1 MHHLHYLCK
10 DLPKFIFMIIELNK
24 VVSVS
29 YELTVNEN
37 GTETLVEKTEEN
49 RPFVFLFGGGGL
61 LESFENNLQGLKV
74 GDKFDFY
81 IPAEEA
87 YGKSQPEYVVRIPI
101 ESFLDEEGNLDTEM
115 VKVGNMLPMVDQ
127 DGNRLQGMVI
137 EVNDN
142 YVGMDFNHPL
152 ADKDLRFVGTVLKI
166 REATPDEIA
175 HGHVHGEG
183 GFHH

>member
-1 MHHLHYLCK
+1 
-10 DLPKFIFMIIELNK
+10 MIIGLNK

-29 YELTVNEN
+29 YELTVNED

-61 LESFENNLQGLKV
+61 LEAFENNLEGLKV
-74 GDKFDFY
+74 GDTFDFN
-81 IPAEEA
+81 IPAHQA
-87 YGKSQPEYVVRIPI
+87 YGKSQQEYIVRIPI

-127 DGNRLQGMVI
+127 DGNRLQGLVVDVNEQFVI
-137 EVNDN
+137 
-142 YVGMDFNHPL
+142 MDFNHPL

-183 GFHH
+183 GIHH

>member
-1 MHHLHYLCK
+1 
-10 DLPKFIFMIIELNK
+10 MIIELNK

-29 YELTVNEN
+29 YELTVDEE

-74 GDKFDFY
+74 GDTFDFK
-81 IPAEEA
+81 IPADQA
-87 YGKSQPEYVVRIPI
+87 YGTSQEEYIVRIPI
-101 ESFLDEEGNLDTEM
+101 QSFLDEEGNLDTEM

-127 DGNRLQGMVI
+127 DGNRMQGLVI
-137 EVNDN
+137 DINDDF
-142 YVGMDFNHPL
+142 VTMDFNHPL
-152 ADKDLRFVGTVLKI
+152 ADKDLRFVGKVLNI
-166 REATPDEIA
+166 RNASADEIA

-183 GFHH
+183 GIHH

>member
-1 MHHLHYLCK
+1 
-10 DLPKFIFMIIELNK
+10 MIIGLNK

-29 YELTVNEN
+29 YELTVNED

-61 LESFENNLQGLKV
+61 LEAFENNLEGLKV
-74 GDKFDFY
+74 GDTFDFN
-81 IPAEEA
+81 IPAHQA
-87 YGKSQPEYVVRIPI
+87 YGESQQEYIVRIPI

-127 DGNRLQGMVI
+127 DGNRLQGLVVD
-137 EVNDN
+137 VNDQF
-142 YVGMDFNHPL
+142 VIMDFNHPL

-175 HGHVHGEG
+175 HGHVHGDG
-183 GFHH
+183 GIHH

>member
-1 MHHLHYLCK
+1 
-10 DLPKFIFMIIELNK
+10 MIIGLNK

-29 YELTVNEN
+29 YELTVNED

-61 LESFENNLQGLKV
+61 LEAFENNLEGLKV
-74 GDKFDFY
+74 GDTFDFN
-81 IPAEEA
+81 IPAHQA
-87 YGKSQPEYVVRIPI
+87 YGNSQQEYIVRIPI

-127 DGNRLQGMVI
+127 DGNRLQGLVI
-137 EVNDN
+137 DVNEQF
-142 YVGMDFNHPL
+142 VIMDFNHPL

-183 GFHH
+183 GIHH